1 LRKITG
7 MTTPIDPVQRPP
19 RPRRA
24 ERSYVDDRGDAA
36 EVDDGANLPV
46 VVQPAPAPESG
57 GLISGAAGFSAQILG
72 QDGQKRGLR
81 GGPEILGNARTV
93 YTRTEYS
100 GAADRRAPKGGAAK
114 TQV

>member
-1 LRKITG
+1 MITP

-19 RPRRA
+19 RPRRTD
-24 ERSYVDDRGDAA
+24 RSRVDDREPAGEA
-36 EVDDGANLPV
+36 EAGANLPMV
-46 VVQPAPAPESG
+46 IEPAPAPDPG
-57 GLISGAAGFSAQILG
+57 ALVNGAAVFSAQMLG

-81 GGPEILGNARTV
+81 GGPEVLGKARSV

-114 TQV
+114 TEV

>member
-1 LRKITG
+1 MIMP

-24 ERSYVDDRGDAA
+24 DRSRMDDL
-36 EVDDGANLPV
+36 ETSSEIEDGANLPMV
-46 VVQPAPAPESG
+46 VTPPPAPDSG
-57 GLISGAAGFSAQILG
+57 ALVSGAAVFSAQMLG

-81 GGPEILGNARTV
+81 GGPETLGNARTV

-100 GAADRRAPKGGAAK
+100 GAADRRAPKGGTAK
-114 TQV
+114 TEV

>member
-1 LRKITG
+1 MEDREA
-7 MTTPIDPVQRPP
+7 P
-19 RPRRA
+19 A
-24 ERSYVDDRGDAA
+24 EA
-36 EVDDGANLPV
+36 EAGANLPMV
-46 VVQPAPAPESG
+46 INPAPAPETG
-57 GLISGAAGFSAQILG
+57 ALVNGAAVFSAQMLG

-114 TQV
+114 TEV

>member
-1 LRKITG
+1 

-24 ERSYVDDRGDAA
+24 DRSLVDDLDAA
-36 EVDDGANLPV
+36 PEIEDGAGLPMV
-46 VVQPAPAPESG
+46 VSHAPAPDTTA
-57 GLISGAAGFSAQILG
+57 LVSGAAVFSAQMLG

-81 GGPEILGNARTV
+81 GGPEVLGAARTV

-100 GAADRRAPKGGAAK
+100 GAADRRAPKGGTAK
-114 TQV
+114 TEI